1 MFDVKPTW
9 RGRVLDDGAEA
20 SMIAVNGYN
29 PTNLQRDTSDEAAL
43 LAADVLRIL
52 NLEAGRRALP
62 DDWQT
67 RVVEVPA

>member
-20 SMIAVNGYN
+20 SMIATGGYT
-29 PTNLQRDTSDEAAL
+29 PTNLQRDTYDSAAL

>member
-1 MFDVKPTW
+1 
-9 RGRVLDDGAEA
+9 
-20 SMIAVNGYN
+20 MIAVNGYT

-43 LAADVLRIL
+43 LAVDVLRIL

-67 RVVEVPA
+67 RVVEVAA